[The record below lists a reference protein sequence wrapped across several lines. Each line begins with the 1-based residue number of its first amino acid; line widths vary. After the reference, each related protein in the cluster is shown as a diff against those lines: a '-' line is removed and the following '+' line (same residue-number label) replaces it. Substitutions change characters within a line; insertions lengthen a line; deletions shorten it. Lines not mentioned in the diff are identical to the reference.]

1 MVKEFKNRDFVVKLI
16 KIKGF
21 HWPKHGWNMGLR
33 STCTLFRVINS
44 IWWVGSSSTLLQLIE
59 ITLQKC
65 LMKKWSEIHVKW
77 WGNVGTKTSENQF
90 WTYHQE
96 IWLIYVTQ
104 SRITAGT
111 DFMVKSIWIL
121 IKYFWVNQFNKRF
134 LKTINIRSNSFIF
147 SKNSFVVTY
156 FIA

>member
-1 MVKEFKNRDFVVKLI
+1 MWNDEAMLVQRPQKTNF
-16 KIKGF
+16 GF
-21 HWPKHGWNMGLR
+21 ATRKYDSNMW
-33 STCTLFRVINS
+33 IA
-44 IWWVGSSSTLLQLIE
+44 
-59 ITLQKC
+59 
-65 LMKKWSEIHVKW
+65 
-77 WGNVGTKTSENQF
+77 
-90 WTYHQE
+90 
-96 IWLIYVTQ
+96 
-104 SRITAGT
+104 RISVRFGT